1 MESVQCESK
10 MPHRYDNNV
19 NPDNHGDSSDGS
31 RDSAMDLS
39 DNKPMVVTAT
49 NLQEITSKLLEKVQ
63 ALPQEPSQLSRLQSL
78 E

>member
-1 MESVQCESK
+1 

-19 NPDNHGDSSDGS
+19 NPDNHGDSGDGS

-49 NLQEITSKLLEKVQ
+49 NLQEITSKLIEKVQ
-63 ALPQEPSQLSRLQSL
+63 GTISGAITAITSAKSRIA
-78 E
+78 